1 MIPTRS
7 VRRSAFTLIEL
18 LVVIAIIAILIAL
31 LVPAVQK
38 VREAAA
44 RTQCTN
50 NLKQIGL
57 AWHMHHDTLKYFPT
71 SGARWWDQANGPI
84 PAKREPSPLALD
96 LTTQMAGWT
105 FQILPYIE
113 QTALWQQSPRANNN
127 GTGTANKNSV
137 IDAMPI
143 ATYTCPTRGPNLYAS
158 AANGGRVTFRAAY
171 IASYGTAAE
180 GATNT
185 PGQTHNGLGTD
196 NFEGRVNMAAVSDGT
211 SNTIM
216 AGERYIA
223 ISRYTADDWG
233 GESITRGFG
242 WGIARRAAALPL
254 PDSSNLF
261 EAANE
266 RFGSAHSAGLHFVMA
281 DGTVRFMSYSITL
294 ANYRNLSVRND
305 GNSVT
310 LDP

>member
-7 VRRSAFTLIEL
+7 PRRAAFTLIEL

-44 RTQCTN
+44 RSQCQN

-57 AWHMHHDTLKYFPT
+57 AWQMHHDAYKYFPT
-71 SGARWWDQANGPI
+71 SGARWWDQANGPK
-84 PAKREPSPLALD
+84 PAKKEVSPLAVD

-105 FQILPYIE
+105 YQILPYIE
-113 QTALWQQSPRANNN
+113 LTMVWDQSPMANNN
-127 GTGTANKNSV
+127 GTGTANNNSL
-137 IDAMPI
+137 IDRMAI
-143 ATYTCPTRGPNLYAS
+143 ATYTCPSRGPNLYAS

-171 IASYGTAAE
+171 VASYGTAAE
-180 GATNT
+180 GVTNT

-196 NFEGRVNMAAVSDGT
+196 NFEPRLNINQVTDGS

-223 ISRYTADDWG
+223 KSRYMADDWG

-254 PDSSNLF
+254 PDSSDLI

-266 RFGSAHSAGLHFVMA
+266 RFGSAHANGLHFVLA

-294 ANYRNLSVRND
+294 TTYQNLSVRND
-305 GNSVT
+305 GNTVT
-310 LDP
+310 LD

>member
-1 MIPTRS
+1 MLQTRFF
-7 VRRSAFTLIEL
+7 RRSAFTLIEL

-44 RTQCTN
+44 RSQCTN

-71 SGARWWDQANGPI
+71 SGARWWDQANGPK
-84 PAKREPSPLALD
+84 PAKKDVSPLAVD

-105 FQILPYIE
+105 YQILPYVE
-113 QTALWQQSPRANNN
+113 QTALWQKSPMANNN
-127 GTGTANKNSV
+127 GTGTANDNSI
-137 IDAMPI
+137 IDATPL
-143 ATYTCPTRGPNLYAS
+143 AVYTCPTRGTNLYAS
-158 AANGGRVTFRAAY
+158 AGNGGRVTFRAAY
-171 IASYGTAAE
+171 ISSYGTSTE

-185 PGQTHNGLGTD
+185 VGQTHNGLGTD
-196 NFEGRVNMAAVSDGT
+196 NFEGRINMTLVLDGT

-223 ISRYTADDWG
+223 ATRYTADDWG

-266 RFGSAHSAGLHFVMA
+266 RFGSAHSTGLHFVMA
-281 DGTVRFMSYSITL
+281 DGTVRFMQYSMTL
-294 ANYRNLSVRND
+294 QLYQNLSVRND